1 MRNRNRLLAPPDG
14 NQRNEGIHVSYQPA
28 EQIKMQAV
36 NEFAIFALAALA
48 TLSAGWLYDRF
59 GWITLNLA
67 VVPLLC
73 AALLAAIRI
82 GRRQQHA
89 PSNKPCP

>member
-1 MRNRNRLLAPPDG
+1 
-14 NQRNEGIHVSYQPA
+14 
-28 EQIKMQAV
+28 MQAV

-48 TLSAGWLYDRF
+48 TLSTGWLYDRF

-82 GRRQQHA
+82 GRRQQHT

>member
-1 MRNRNRLLAPPDG
+1 M
-14 NQRNEGIHVSYQPA
+14 
-28 EQIKMQAV
+28 KMQAI
-36 NEFAIFALAALA
+36 NEFTIFSLVALA

-73 AALLAAIRI
+73 AALIAVIRI
-82 GRRQQHA
+82 GRR
-89 PSNKPCP
+89 